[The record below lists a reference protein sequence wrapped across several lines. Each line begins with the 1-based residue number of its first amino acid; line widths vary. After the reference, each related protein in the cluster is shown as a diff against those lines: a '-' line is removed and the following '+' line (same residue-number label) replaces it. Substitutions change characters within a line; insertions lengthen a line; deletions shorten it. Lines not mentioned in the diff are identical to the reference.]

1 MAVDAR
7 EPRRNYPIPDEGNKT
22 KEEFPRLRQA
32 IMSIADDAATAM
44 EQVAGKAPVDHTHPI
59 AQIAGLQAALD
70 SKLSTLPPINLDD
83 LADVSVA
90 GAAQLMVMMRVG
102 SSWVPGV
109 VSYAN
114 LNNIPT
120 QFPSAPHSHNAADIN
135 AGTIDPAR
143 LPAFYSGIQIVSDG
157 GIAAL
162 TPAKQAQIV
171 GGAVVTTTDGRRW
184 IYTGSGS
191 KASEASYIELGDV
204 TPEWAAIANKP
215 SNVVNLQAH
224 LDARAVINTDVSFRD
239 VVANRQNGTG
249 VVYFGNG
256 NYLFFN
262 GADWVF
268 SGGASIYHGGSLVH
282 THANFQPVTDV
293 RLAGW
298 WGHDGWANG
307 SDNWSPDIWG
317 GVVCRIHFRQTGQ
330 VMAAMECN
338 GRYVQKLV
346 NGTWYTVGNA

>member
-7 EPRRNYPIPDEGNKT
+7 EPYRNYPIADEANKT
-22 KEEFPRLRQA
+22 REEFPRLREAVRA
-32 IMSIADDAATAM
+32 IGQDVASTL
-44 EQVAGKAPVDHTHPI
+44 EQVAGKASVDHTHLI

-70 SKLSTLPPINLDD
+70 SKLSMLPPINLDD
-83 LADVSVA
+83 LADVDVE
-90 GAAQLMVMMRVG
+90 GAANLQVLMKIAG
-102 SSWVPGV
+102 KWIPGV
-109 VSYAN
+109 ISYTN
-114 LNNIPT
+114 LTNVPT
-120 QFPSAPHSHNAADIN
+120 QFPAAPHSHNAADIN

-191 KASEASYIELGDV
+191 KTSEASYIELGDV
-204 TPEWAAIANKP
+204 TPEWSAIANKP
-215 SNVVNLQAH
+215 AVIVNIQAH

-268 SGGASIYHGGSLVH
+268 SGGNSIYHGGSRVH
-282 THANFQPVTDV
+282 TDANFQPVIDV

-298 WGHDGWANG
+298 WGHDAWQNG
-307 SDNWSPDIWG
+307 SDNWSPDLWG

-330 VMAAMECN
+330 VMAAMECA
-338 GRYVQKLV
+338 GRYVQKNV